1 MPAIAKTPTNLA
13 DSRVVVMMTRQERAQ
28 LDEKAAALGMNVSQF
43 IRWRIRGGESDL
55 AELLARLE
63 RLEAYVAARRQAVSA

>member
-1 MPAIAKTPTNLA
+1 MPGIAKTPTTLA

>member
-1 MPAIAKTPTNLA
+1 MPGIAKTPTTLA
-13 DSRVVVMMTRQERAQ
+13 DSRVVVVMTRQERAQ